1 MPPLR
6 YTALALTI
14 FLFISMFSWYKLRK
28 STPSNVKELG
38 FSFNLNSTVFTY
50 YEPVLDNQDEE
61 RQKLLNLWRKSW
73 TAYGWTPI
81 VFDSN
86 IAKKHPEYEQ
96 YYRAFYSFPTVN
108 PKAYEV
114 ACFVRW
120 VCMLVVGGGYLSDM
134 DVMNYGFTPD
144 DAAKMTNGS
153 FHVFQSAVPA
163 FTHGSN
169 AEYERIVKMFAYY
182 SEPFDVE
189 YDKPH
194 TSDMHMLIRFAR
206 AGKIKT
212 SIILFEP
219 NVQESKLVH
228 YSTSLTQTHKRAEVI
243 LKMRK
248 DPRWNKE

>member
-1 MPPLR
+1 
-6 YTALALTI
+6 
-14 FLFISMFSWYKLRK
+14 MFSWYKLLPQTDK
-28 STPSNVKELG
+28 EYELG
-38 FSFNLNSTVFTY
+38 FSFNLGSTVFTY

-134 DVMNYGFTPD
+134 DVMNYGFTPE
-144 DAAKMTNGS
+144 DAAKMTDGS
-153 FHVFQSAVPA
+153 LHVFTHDAVPA

-169 AEYERIVKMFAYY
+169 AEYERIVNMFVYY
-182 SEPFDVE
+182 SEPFDV
-189 YDKPH
+189 YKGKLQA
-194 TSDMHMLIRFAR
+194 SDMGMLRKFAR
-206 AGKIKT
+206 AGKVKT
-212 SIILFEP
+212 SNILFEP
-219 NVQESKLVH
+219 NRNESKLVH
-228 YSTSLTQTHKRAEVI
+228 YSSSVTQSHKRAEVI